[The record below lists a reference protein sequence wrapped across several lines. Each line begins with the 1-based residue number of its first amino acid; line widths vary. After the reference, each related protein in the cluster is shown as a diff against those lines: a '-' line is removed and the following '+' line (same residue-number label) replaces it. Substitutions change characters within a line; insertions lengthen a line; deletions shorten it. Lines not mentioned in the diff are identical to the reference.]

1 MRKLQSV
8 MRNNVN
14 TNYGQRLDLVKQL
27 EAGGNNQL
35 MAALAGQSMA
45 DWMPRGMQGAL
56 SGTNT
61 LLASSLGGLPAAV
74 LMGAASSPRLIGEGA
89 MLAGQTV
96 RGVKNIPSAIGQYAP
111 QQARDLSNA
120 AVRGLLD
127 VQSKIPNIDYPTMF
141 NLLYQA
147 NQPRKI
153 DLTGM
158 ANPD

>member
-1 MRKLQSV
+1 
-8 MRNNVN
+8 
-14 TNYGQRLDLVKQL
+14 
-27 EAGGNNQL
+27 
-35 MAALAGQSMA
+35 
-45 DWMPRGMQGAL
+45 
-56 SGTNT
+56 
-61 LLASSLGGLPAAV
+61 
-74 LMGAASSPRLIGEGA
+74 

-127 VQSKIPNIDYPTMF
+127 VQSKMPNIDYPTMF